1 MITKLFT
8 LLRVK
13 RRRTIMNDKYD
24 QNMEYISQ
32 TQTLVGQ
39 RKREL
44 VDTQTGEVIWVDQI
58 TKRTYGTK
66 NFWKCYLMD
75 FLTVLG
81 IIDSRQLDIF
91 IYIVENTNASNNTF
105 IGTYKKI
112 SKDTGCSSTTIA
124 RIMKK
129 LQENNFIKKV
139 QNGVWLVNPNILM
152 KGNDTK
158 RQILLSY
165 YETNEPIDKIT
176 LNRSK
181 RPALNEN
188 TVQESAESTISE
200 LPAEI
205 KESES

>member
-32 TQTLVGQ
+32 TQILVGQ

-112 SKDTGCSSTTIA
+112 SKVFET
-124 RIMKK
+124 
-129 LQENNFIKKV
+129 NNDSVGAIT
-139 QNGVWLVNPNILM
+139 M
-152 KGNDTK
+152 KGYHHNPYGHK
-158 RQILLSY
+158 
-165 YETNEPIDKIT
+165 
-176 LNRSK
+176 
-181 RPALNEN
+181 
-188 TVQESAESTISE
+188 
-200 LPAEI
+200 
-205 KESES
+205 